1 MRVLIS
7 LLLANDE
14 FVFLFKLLTVRF
26 RTQLGQS
33 FFFIASI
40 NFEVL
45 NFLIFLAFEIFEVSN
60 VLFTCL
66 EFANSNVL
74 FAKQANKTLV

>member
-40 NFEVL
+40 NFEV
-45 NFLIFLAFEIFEVSN
+45 SN
-60 VLFTCL
+60 CKILLFMCYMLLSRFGIEPAPMT
-66 EFANSNVL
+66 FD
-74 FAKQANKTLV
+74 